1 MKQSGMITGGVA
13 FLFAFG
19 AAVTI
24 SPLCVPCLT
33 LLFGL
38 LGGYLA
44 GVFERPFAQNP
55 SLKAGA
61 LAGLIGGTGMLLGQ
75 IFGAVINGIA
85 VGPEGAARLLAQM
98 ELFAGSPVK
107 IAEYYW
113 TVLALSTACLGI
125 FDLALTSGFGT
136 LGGLLWWKIRG
147 EKQVAS
153 NGVIEI

>member
-1 MKQSGMITGGVA
+1 MKKSGLITGSVA

-19 AAVTI
+19 AAITI

-44 GVFERPFAQNP
+44 GVFERPSAQNP

-61 LAGLIGGTGMLLGQ
+61 LAGWLGGAGTLLGQ
-75 IFGAVINGIA
+75 ILGAVINGMT
-85 VGPEGAARLLAQM
+85 VGPEGTARLLAQM
-98 ELFAGSPVK
+98 GFFAGSPVQ

-113 TVLALSTACLGI
+113 TILALSTACLGI

-153 NGVIEI
+153 NGVFEI